1 MSKVNMS
8 TIINASTDEVWN
20 ILRDFNGLPKFI
32 AAIKA
37 STIEGAGV
45 GAVRTLILDGGG
57 PPIVEKLERLD
68 DKARTLSYSI
78 VTSPLPV
85 KDYFSTVEVKDAG
98 AGRCELKWS
107 STFQPKDAP
116 EPEAVQ
122 TIEGVYAGAF
132 EGLKTLF
139 KE

>member
-8 TIINASTDEVWN
+8 TTIHASADEVWKL
-20 ILRDFNGLPKFI
+20 LRDFNGLPKFI
-32 AAIKA
+32 AAIKT
-37 STIEGAGV
+37 STMEGTGV

-57 PPIVEKLERLD
+57 PPIVEKLESLD

-85 KDYFSTVEVKDAG
+85 KDYFATVEVKDAG
-98 AGRCELKWS
+98 AGLCELKWS

-116 EPEAVQ
+116 ESVAVQ
-122 TIEGVYAGAF
+122 TIKGVYAGAF
-132 EGLKTLF
+132 DGLKKLF

>member
-1 MSKVNMS
+1 MSKVTMN
-8 TIINASTDEVWN
+8 TIINASADEVWKL
-20 ILRDFNGLPKFI
+20 LRDFNGLPRFI

-37 STIEGAGV
+37 STMEGAGV
-45 GAVRTLILDGGG
+45 GAVRTLIVDGGG
-57 PPIVEKLERLD
+57 PPIVERLERLD

-85 KDYFSTVEVKDAG
+85 EGYFATVEVKDAG
-98 AGRCELKWS
+98 AGRCELTWS

-116 EPEAVQ
+116 ESVAVQ